1 MRAARSEAL
10 MTATTPAK
18 AVTILDLQKMK
29 VESRKITMLTAYDA
43 TFARLLDAAGVD
55 VLLVGDSLGMVV
67 QGRANTLSVTV
78 DHMVYHGAAVS
89 SATRHAHV
97 TVDMPFMSY
106 HVSIEDA
113 VRNAG
118 RLVAEGGAHSV
129 KLEGGIER
137 AATIRAIVDAQIPVM
152 AHIGLTPQSFH
163 AQGGFRVQ
171 GRTDEAGQRILADA
185 LAVQDAGAWCVV
197 LEGIP
202 APLAAEISA
211 RLTIPAIGI
220 GAGSGCDGQV
230 LVIYDLLGMD
240 EDFQPKF
247 VRRYAEVGRVVRKAV
262 GSYIDEVRAGSFPGD
277 ENSFKAVSQ
286 KRSQIAPAAQSKGV
300 YGPSDTS
307 AA

>member
-1 MRAARSEAL
+1 
-10 MTATTPAK
+10 
-18 AVTILDLQKMK
+18 MK
-29 VESRKITMLTAYDA
+29 LESRKITMLTAYDA
-43 TFARLLDAAGVD
+43 TFARLLDASGVD

-67 QGRANTLSVTV
+67 QGKQNTLSVTV
-78 DHMVYHGAAVS
+78 DQMVYHGAAVS

-106 HVSIEDA
+106 HVSVEEA

-129 KLEGGIER
+129 KLEGGKER

-152 AHIGLTPQSFH
+152 GHVGLTPQSFH

-171 GRTDEAGQRILADA
+171 GRSEEAGQRVLEDA
-185 LAVQDAGAWCVV
+185 LAVQEAGAWCVV

-202 APLAAEISA
+202 APLATEISA
-211 RLTIPAIGI
+211 RLRIPTIGI
-220 GAGSGCDGQV
+220 GAGNGCDGQV

-240 EDFQPKF
+240 EEFQPKF
-247 VRRYAEVGRVVRKAV
+247 VRRYAEAGRLVRKAV
-262 GSYIDEVRAGSFPGD
+262 GNYIEEVRSGSFPGE
-277 ENSFKAVSQ
+277 ENSFK
-286 KRSQIAPAAQSKGV
+286 RAPAKRKHVAPASPPEGG